1 MSFAQILAS
10 ARAVDGAHG
19 FRVAVPDSWLQGRTA
34 YGGFSA
40 ALALEA
46 AQSLDADLPP
56 LRSAQIAFV
65 GPVSGEVR
73 AVPRLL
79 RRGRNASWI
88 AVEIAGEAGVGLAAT
103 FVFMRALP
111 SAAQVEAPSPPA
123 GLIPPDEAASATSG
137 LRPAFLQHN
146 FETRFALP
154 KSPGKTADICLWV
167 RLLEREGLNAES
179 ELLLVGD
186 ALPPAVLPVME
197 QRGPVSSMTWQVNLL
212 GSDRAPP
219 ADGWWLLRS
228 TADQAEAGNS
238 SQTMLLWAQ
247 NGTARAA
254 ATQSVAVF
262 A

>member
-1 MSFAQILAS
+1 MSFAEIMAS
-10 ARAVDGAHG
+10 ARTMDGGHG
-19 FRVAVPDSWLQGRTA
+19 FEVAVPDSWLQGRTA

-46 AQSLDADLPP
+46 ARRLDVDLPP

-65 GPVSGEVR
+65 GPVSGEVQV
-73 AVPRLL
+73 VPRLL
-79 RRGRNASWI
+79 RRGRNATWI
-88 AVEIAGEAGVGLAAT
+88 AVEIAGEGRVGLVAT
-103 FVFMRALP
+103 LVFMRSLP
-111 SAAQVEAPSPPA
+111 SAAKVDAPSPPA
-123 GLIPPDEAASATSG
+123 GLIAPGEAAMATSE

-154 KSPGKTADICLWV
+154 KSPDNAADICLWV
-167 RLLEREGLNAES
+167 RLLERDGLSAES

-197 QRGPVSSMTWQVNLL
+197 QRGPVSSLTWQVNLL
-212 GSDRAPP
+212 GSDRAPS

-228 TADQAEAGNS
+228 TADYAEAGNS
-238 SQTMLLWAQ
+238 SQTMLLWARDC
-247 NGTARAA
+247 TARAA
-254 ATQSVAVF
+254 STQSVAVF